1 VSDESGTN
9 SPPPGP
15 ARRGRAPVYTVD
27 QITDA
32 AVGIADQEG
41 LPAVTMRRV
50 GRALGTG
57 AASLYRH
64 VSTRDELVALMVDQ
78 ANGELLLPARRTG
91 SWRHQM
97 IELGHQARDI
107 YRRHPWMIDALDPTP
122 RLGPNGLA
130 YLEHTLDVLS
140 ATHVTG
146 RTKLEAVGVFSGLVR
161 LLAKVERD
169 EQGTG
174 SSLAEVRAKQL
185 LSAATDGAH
194 PRLAEALADASPA
207 PAARSTESR
216 RTGGDGKGPDQ
227 FDRILGRVLTG
238 LLTE

>member
-1 VSDESGTN
+1 VE
-9 SPPPGP
+9 
-15 ARRGRAPVYTVD
+15 
-27 QITDA
+27 
-32 AVGIADQEG
+32 IADREG

-50 GRALGTG
+50 GSSLGTG
-57 AASLYRH
+57 AASLYRY
-64 VSTRDELVALMVDQ
+64 VSTRDELRALMVDQ
-78 ANGELLLPARRTG
+78 VNGEFLLPASRSG
-91 SWRHQM
+91 SWQRQM
-97 IELGHQARDI
+97 IELARQARDI
-107 YRRHPWMIDALDPTP
+107 YRRHPWLIEALDLTP
-122 RLGPNGLA
+122 GLGPNGLA
-130 YLEHTLDVLS
+130 YLEHALDVLS
-140 ATHVTG
+140 PTRATG
-146 RTKLEAVGVFSGLVR
+146 RAKLEAVAVFSGLVR

-169 EQGTG
+169 EQETG